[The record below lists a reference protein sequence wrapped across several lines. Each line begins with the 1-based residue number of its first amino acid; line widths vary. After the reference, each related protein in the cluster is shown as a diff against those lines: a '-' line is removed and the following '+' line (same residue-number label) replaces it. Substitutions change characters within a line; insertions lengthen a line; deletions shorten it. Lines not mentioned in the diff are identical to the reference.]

1 MPQGEK
7 FFNPYRWVPVANQ
20 PPELAAPHYHHR
32 FEGLA
37 GELDCTLTALTPIL
51 IGGSKEPGQFIR
63 SKRTKKPFIPA
74 TSLKGLIRSL
84 VELVGNAAIPFE
96 GGMAD
101 SQHQLSCAA
110 SGQGSN
116 WRLDVAARMFG
127 YLKRGDVF
135 AGLVRFSDGV
145 CETETPCTPV
155 AVVVGQPRP
164 DHHKPFYQHKAQ
176 RKFYHHCP
184 GAPSLTSAPSNIR
197 QTRKVSPLGP
207 ESRFGFSV
215 RFHNLCEEQ
224 LSLLLYA
231 LALEEDVTV
240 TLSKEALGPDAKGP
254 VELTGPMRHKL
265 GACKP
270 AGGGSV
276 HIQVVRM
283 RLWRDLAA
291 RYRGVQVEGQQWE
304 GEALAQ
310 EIRQR
315 TQVIRN
321 RTDPTMLALRAMLI
335 YSQEDPRKPI
345 HYPSYDWFAQDKR
358 KGTPLKPTL

>member
-1 MPQGEK
+1 MPQGEN

-32 FEGLA
+32 FEGLT

-63 SKRTKKPFIPA
+63 SKRTNKPFIPA

-84 VELVGNAAIPFE
+84 VEVVGNAAIPFQ

-101 SQHQLSCAA
+101 SQHELSCAA
-110 SGQGSN
+110 SRQGPD

-127 YLKRGDVF
+127 YLNRGDVF

-145 CETETPCTPV
+145 CETEKRCTPV

-164 DHHKPFYQHKAQ
+164 ENHKPFYWGKPDKAQ
-176 RKFYHHCP
+176 RKFYHHHP
-184 GAPSLTSAPSNIR
+184 GATSLTPAPPNIH

-215 RFHNLCEEQ
+215 RFHNLCEEE

-231 LALEEDVTV
+231 LVLEEDASV
-240 TLSKEALGPDAKGP
+240 TLSKAALRPDAKGP
-254 VELTGPMRHKL
+254 VELKGPMRHKL

-283 RLWRDLAA
+283 KLWRDLAA
-291 RYRGVQVEGQQWE
+291 RYRGERSE
-304 GEALAQ
+304 GEQWQGAALV
-310 EIRQR
+310 EELRRR
-315 TQVIRN
+315 TQQIRS
-321 RTDPTMLALRAMLI
+321 RTDPTMQALRAMLI
-335 YSQEDPRKPI
+335 
-345 HYPSYDWFAQDKR
+345 
-358 KGTPLKPTL
+358 